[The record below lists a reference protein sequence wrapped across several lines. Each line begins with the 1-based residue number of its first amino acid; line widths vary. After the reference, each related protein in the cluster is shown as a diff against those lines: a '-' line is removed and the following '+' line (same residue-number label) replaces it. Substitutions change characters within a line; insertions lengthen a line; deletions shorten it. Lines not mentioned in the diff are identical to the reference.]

1 MQSPLLPRSRAL
13 PAAAD
18 YIFGMFSP
26 LSACII
32 PERTLTLS
40 PKENFPSRF
49 DFPIGRDSSFRF
61 NNHLT
66 SSPIEE
72 SI

>member
-32 PERTLTLS
+32 PERTITSS
-40 PKENFPSRF
+40 PGANFPSQFNFLIR
-49 DFPIGRDSSFRF
+49 RDSSFRLH
-61 NNHLT
+61 NHLT